1 MEQHT
6 DITIKRIAYR
16 PTYTIG
22 KLYVNG
28 NYVCDT
34 LEDKDRGLDN
44 SLSEDYINK
53 IKVFG
58 KTAIPAGK
66 YNVSITYSPHFK
78 KNLPLV
84 TNVKGFDG
92 IRIHSGNTDKDTL
105 GCILVGYNSVTG
117 KVINSKEALAKL
129 MSKLSGKITLE
140 IVRN

>member
-1 MEQHT
+1 MVKTE
-6 DITIKRIAYR
+6 IIIKRTAYR
-16 PTYTIG
+16 TNYTIG

-34 LEDKDRGLDN
+34 LEDKDRGLDD

-58 KTAIPAGK
+58 KTAIPADK

-105 GCILVGYNSVTG
+105 GCILVGYNNVTG

>member
-1 MEQHT
+1 MVKTE
-6 DITIKRIAYR
+6 IIIKRTAYR
-16 PTYTIG
+16 TNYTIG

-34 LEDKDRGLDN
+34 LEDKDRGLDD
-44 SLSEDYINK
+44 SLSEEYIKK

-58 KTAIPAGK
+58 KTAIPADK

-105 GCILVGYNSVTG
+105 GCILVGYNNVTG

>member
-1 MEQHT
+1 MVQLT
-6 DITIKRIAYR
+6 NITIKRIAYR
-16 PTYTIG
+16 TNYTIG

-34 LEDKDRGLDN
+34 LEDKDRGLDD
-44 SLSEDYINK
+44 SLSVDYINK

-105 GCILVGYNSVTG
+105 GCILVGYNRVTG